1 MRVEAAR
8 GAMAVDGLGTTLM
21 HEYVFVL
28 TPDVMQNY
36 RHEWRW
42 DEQDRRA
49 DAVRQL
55 HGLKDAGVD
64 SVVDPTAVG
73 WPATSRRCS
82 GPTSRW
88 TSTSSWRQASTPITR
103 RRSSFTSPA
112 PAVVIG
118 QRARGGCPAVM
129 LLIQER
135 PPGAVVRAWC
145 PKRSQRGRSDEQ
157 G

>member
-8 GAMAVDGLGTTLM
+8 GAMAVDGPGTTLM
-21 HEYVFVL
+21 HEPVFVL

-42 DEQDRRA
+42 DEQDRGA

-55 HGLKDAGVD
+55 HGLEDAGVD
-64 SVVDPTAVG
+64 SVVDPTAVA

-82 GPTSRW
+82 GPTSMW

-112 PAVVIG
+112 PAVSST
-118 QRARGGCPAVM
+118 CPSRWSSWAT
-129 LLIQER
+129 
-135 PPGAVVRAWC
+135 
-145 PKRSQRGRSDEQ
+145 
-157 G
+157 